1 MDNANITL
9 NTSATAEGNTD
20 TAELFTKGEFRV
32 HNGDYFVDYDETE
45 ATGYAGSHVQLH
57 ISRESMTMTRTGQ
70 AFSSLVFEKGKRH
83 FCHYGTEYGDCMIG
97 ISTVAMDNNITEKGG
112 RFHVKYTIDVNGG
125 LVTENE
131 ITLKIRL
138 Q

>member
-9 NTSATAEGNTD
+9 STSATAEGNTD

-32 HNGDYFVDYDETE
+32 HNGAYYIDYDETE
-45 ATGYAGSHVQLH
+45 ATGYAGSHVQLCVKKDT
-57 ISRESMTMTRTGQ
+57 MTMTRTGKS
-70 AFSSLVFEKGKRH
+70 FSNLIFEKGKRH
-83 FCHYGTEYGDCMIG
+83 FCHYGTEFGDCMIG
-97 ISTVAMDNNITEKGG
+97 ISTVALDNGISEKGG

-131 ITLKIRL
+131 ITLKVRL
-138 Q
+138 